1 MSNERT
7 EIRDLLAAV
16 ALGVAT
22 PDEKARV
29 EAAVAV
35 DTELAAELAGL
46 RAASDTLALSVP
58 QVDPPPS
65 LKTRLMDQVRAE
77 APAPQVRP
85 ARRRDRRRFAF
96 LRPAPWPALA
106 AVAAAAVGL
115 LVWNISLQSSTDP
128 DPASEVR
135 SIAVRGTD
143 AAPDI
148 RGRALVVADEDTAV
162 VSLASLPP
170 LDAGE
175 GYELWVIRGG
185 RPASAGFL
193 SMSDGREAVIAVNGV
208 RGAEVLAVT
217 PEPLTNTTAP
227 TNPIVAQVAL

>member
-1 MSNERT
+1 MST
-7 EIRDLLAAV
+7 DHTDIHDLLAAV

-35 DTELAAELAGL
+35 DTELAVELAGL
-46 RAASDTLALSVP
+46 RAASDTLALNVP

-65 LKTRLMDQVRAE
+65 LKTRLMDEVRAE
-77 APAPQVRP
+77 APASRPQP
-85 ARRRDRRRFAF
+85 ARRRDRRRFSF
-96 LRPAPWPALA
+96 LRPAPWPAFA

-115 LVWNISLQSSTDP
+115 LVWNISLQSSP

-148 RGRALVVADEDTAV
+148 RGRAPFVADEDTAV
-162 VSLASLPP
+162 VSLASLPS
-170 LDAGE
+170 LDEGE
-175 GYELWVIRGG
+175 GYELWVIRDG
-185 RPASAGFL
+185 RPVSAGFL
-193 SMSDGREAVIAVNGV
+193 SMGGGREAVIAVSGV
-208 RGAEVLAVT
+208 RGAEALAVT

-227 TNPIVAQVAL
+227 TAPIVAQVAL